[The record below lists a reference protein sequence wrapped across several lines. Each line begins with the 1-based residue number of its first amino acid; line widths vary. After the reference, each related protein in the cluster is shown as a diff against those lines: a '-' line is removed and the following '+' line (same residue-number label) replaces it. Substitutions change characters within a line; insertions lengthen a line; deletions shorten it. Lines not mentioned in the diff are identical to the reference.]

1 MKFYKIEISVFINKV
16 LWSIA
21 TSIGLG
27 IVCLCYLDTMAEL
40 TICNTDHMTYTLK
53 IFTVCS
59 FTEKVCP
66 PFLKLTA
73 AHAGPELGIRGL
85 GG

>member
-21 TSIGLG
+21 ISIGLG

-53 IFTVCS
+53 IFTV
-59 FTEKVCP
+59 
-66 PFLKLTA
+66 
-73 AHAGPELGIRGL
+73 
-85 GG
+85 